1 VAPPAN
7 RTPDVDQLAAWINT
21 APVMKLIQLLDRL
34 NPKLAGEFAEATQL
48 DPDTALS
55 AAEAA
60 LRRPDVRRGQGSE
73 FEQFARE
80 VEDVRIRVAARRALT
95 RE

>member
-1 VAPPAN
+1 VVPPSN
-7 RTPDVDQLAAWINT
+7 RTRDVDQLAASING
-21 APVMKLIQLLDRL
+21 APVMTLIQLLDRL
-34 NPKLAGEFAEATQL
+34 NPKLAGPFAAATQL
-48 DPDTALS
+48 DPDLALS
-55 AAEAA
+55 AAAAA